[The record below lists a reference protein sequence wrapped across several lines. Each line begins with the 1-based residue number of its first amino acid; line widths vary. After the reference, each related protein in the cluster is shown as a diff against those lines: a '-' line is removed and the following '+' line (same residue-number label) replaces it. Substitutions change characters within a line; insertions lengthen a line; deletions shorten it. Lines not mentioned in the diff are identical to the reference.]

1 MRCRN
6 SVAADRSD
14 TQIKQ
19 NKDSED
25 PHNPE
30 RKACGRAV
38 LEAEGNLF
46 KNILR
51 RLIRVFARRDAAADK
66 TPSLAAALQAREA
79 ETTTGTQDQYQTRG
93 AEILESHQVETE
105 ELGPLAKLPPF
116 APVVM
121 SLLRL
126 FDRDDV
132 TIESVAN
139 LVESD
144 PAIASEL
151 LGVANSPLFG
161 FRGGITSPTHAIA
174 LLGIERTKSL
184 ATALAMRSMMN
195 GAPRTAVVRRLW
207 IHSMATAAIAQEF
220 AAAFGVPH
228 DLAHIAAIMHDLGRM
243 GLLAA
248 HPTKYAQLA
257 LAAYNSEPD
266 IRAEE
271 RAQFGMDHCHAGLL
285 LARAWGLPEVLWK
298 AAECHHEA
306 SARRDLVSL
315 VHLGCRLADDL
326 MFQAIRYEGPQ
337 DPVATIE
344 TCAPEA
350 LRGDLTD
357 RLEAAKASALKMIE
371 SLDF

>member
-1 MRCRN
+1 MCFAR
-6 SVAADRSD
+6 SPVAADLGEERRS
-14 TQIKQ
+14 
-19 NKDSED
+19 EH
-25 PHNPE
+25 PHHPE
-30 RKACGRAV
+30 REACGRAA
-38 LEAEGNLF
+38 LEAEGNLLKTIF
-46 KNILR
+46 HR
-51 RLIRVFARRDAAADK
+51 VIRVFARRRAAADE
-66 TPSLAAALQAREA
+66 TPKLAAAFQALEA
-79 ETTTGTQDQYQTRG
+79 ETTTGTQDQDEIRG
-93 AEILESHQVETE
+93 AEILVSHQVETV

-132 TIESVAN
+132 TIERVAS

-161 FRGGITSPTHAIA
+161 SRGAITSPALAIG
-174 LLGIERTKSL
+174 LLGTERTKSL
-184 ATALAMRSMMN
+184 ATTLAMRSMMS

-207 IHSMATAAIAQEF
+207 IHSVATAAIAQEF
-220 AAAFGVPH
+220 AAAFGIPS
-228 DLAHIAAIMHDLGRM
+228 DLAHIAAILHDLGRM

-248 HPTKYAQLA
+248 HPTEYTRLA
-257 LAAYNSEPD
+257 LAAYNTESE

-271 RAQFGMDHCHAGLL
+271 QAQFGMDHCQAGLL

-298 AAECHHEA
+298 AVECHHEA
-306 SARRDLVSL
+306 SAHRDLVSL
-315 VHLGCRLADDL
+315 VHLSCRLADDL

-344 TCAPEA
+344 TCAPAAIRRE
-350 LRGDLTD
+350 LTNKV
-357 RLEAAKASALKMIE
+357 EAAKDSALKMIE